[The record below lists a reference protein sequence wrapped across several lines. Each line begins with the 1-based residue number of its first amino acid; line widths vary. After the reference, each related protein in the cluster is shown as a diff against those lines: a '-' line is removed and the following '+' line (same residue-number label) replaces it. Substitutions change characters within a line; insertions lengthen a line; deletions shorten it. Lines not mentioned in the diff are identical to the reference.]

1 MKPEPLDLSWI
12 QEEVLEDN
20 RIQEYYVGE
29 CKKGINATIY
39 ITLWIIEK
47 RIRTACNFYRKYVS
61 RPDLLAE
68 EHPELAKI
76 EIDYESADDVLKEIK
91 RIEDVYGINGT
102 QATIRDKLMDYN
114 LWLFKLA
121 FRAVL
126 YTKTVRGWIK

>member
-1 MKPEPLDLSWI
+1 MNPEPLINKKFEISIVGQFNAGGCVIYD
-12 QEEVLEDN
+12 EDD
-20 RIQEYYVGE
+20 I
-29 CKKGINATIY
+29 KS
-39 ITLWIIEK
+39 
-47 RIRTACNFYRKYVS
+47 ACNFYRKYVS

-102 QATIRDKLMDYN
+102 QATIRAKLMDYN

-121 FRAVL
+121 FKDVFGD
-126 YTKTVRGWIK
+126 KTVGGEN

>member
-1 MKPEPLDLSWI
+1 MKPKPLKLSGIKRWVKKDLVI
-12 QEEVLEDN
+12 KTGDIDRAIDLTLHKTKE
-20 RIQEYYVGE
+20 RI
-29 CKKGINATIY
+29 K
-39 ITLWIIEK
+39 L
-47 RIRTACNFYRKYVS
+47 ACNFYRKYIS
-61 RPDLLAE
+61 RPDLLMD

-91 RIEDVYGINGT
+91 RIEDVYGITET

-121 FRAVL
+121 FRDVL